1 MDRHALL
8 NAAEAATTARGEAY
22 GDATANLTRIATLWS
37 VILGIEVTASEVA
50 AMMVALKLAR
60 LVHTPGHTDSW
71 VDIAGYAALGAEVS
85 EYDEATDC

>member
-8 NAAEAATTARGEAY
+8 NAAKAATTARGEAY
-22 GDATANLTRIATLWS
+22 GDAITRIAPLWS
-37 VILGIEVTASEVA
+37 VILGTEVTASQVA

-60 LVHTPGHTDSW
+60 LVQTPGHTDSW